1 MPRQRL
7 TPFPASLR
15 TLPAALGLVCSLMP
29 GTPARAQSDAA
40 TALVEQGRYWQALG
54 RNELAEESWRKL
66 LRVDPNAPDALA
78 GMAQLELARGN
89 ADAARSWIERLRA
102 ARPGD
107 ARLARLDEQLRRPA
121 GAPAPANDLQRAR
134 AAAQAGRTEEAI
146 RLYREVIGNQPVPEP
161 LALEYYQVL
170 GGSAQSWDEGRR
182 GLEQLVQRNPGNA
195 AYRLALARLQ
205 TYREPSRREGI
216 RSLAELAGQGGG
228 TATAAREAWRQALIW
243 LDARASDT
251 PLYEQYLSGR
261 TDEAVNARLTRLR
274 EGAQASAQAQ
284 PLAQGYRA
292 LQQGDENTA
301 QARFQDVLRQN
312 PNDPEALGGLG
323 VVRLR
328 QQRYAEARQLLERAS
343 RGGQASQWA
352 QALRSATYWQQVGE
366 AQAARE
372 RNDSAAARRLYEQA
386 TRTDPAEPV
395 ARLGLADLQQAAGE
409 LGAAEENYRRVL
421 QAQPAQAQALAG
433 LVTVYTRQGRQA
445 DAQALLQRLTPEQV
459 AQLGDLSALRAEQ
472 ARAQAQQQLA
482 AGDTAG
488 AQRTLEDALLAAPNS
503 PWVRLDLANLYRR
516 AGLVPQTRAVMDG
529 LLMSQP
535 DMPDALYASALL
547 AADTGDG
554 RAGLQYLERIPAAR
568 RTPAMAQL
576 QRRLF
581 VQDRAAQA
589 TALARRGQV
598 QAARE
603 LLSATQSSLGAD
615 LPAEPWSQL
624 AEAYAEI
631 GDAPRALAMGRQLL
645 SRTPN
650 PSVADR
656 LRYGQL
662 LLATRQDIELS
673 ALLRQLQAS
682 ALTAAQRQDFDGLR
696 SAYAIRQTDALR
708 QVGNLEAAYAML
720 SPLLAERPDDAGVL
734 GALARL
740 YSAARDERQA
750 LALYQRVLQRQPTDL
765 DTLLAAA
772 ASASALRDHDDAQ
785 TYVQA
790 ALKQAPGESRV
801 LAAAG
806 RVYRNA
812 GDSRQAEQFL
822 AAAVQAEARQA
833 GLATAVPGAGGAA
846 PASANPFA
854 GMTGP
859 AGSAGAWPGGL
870 GTSTAPAAVA
880 AYIPPPL
887 SAGAVYASAGAL
899 PAPPA
904 GWSGTAAPGALQ
916 PASASAYGAG
926 AGTWP
931 MATAGGDVLQPW
943 PAGPVASPPV
953 AASSAP
959 APSGGA
965 TRHRRAAG
973 SGGATGTAA
982 APAQPAPPLAAA
994 PASWPGPAN
1003 AGAAT
1008 PLWLPVPGAAVAG
1021 ATSRSLPMVQVQ
1033 ARADTDWPTAPI
1045 APAATTAVTATPLQ
1059 AELADLQSARSPSL
1073 SVGTV
1078 LRARG
1083 GESGLSRLSDLQ
1095 TPIEARFP
1103 VGEGKLVV
1111 SATPTLLDSGT
1122 PAADFATGARFGGG
1136 PQATLAQAY
1145 GSVAPAGAQDAAGVG
1160 LSVGYEGPQLSASI
1174 GTTPLGFAETNVI
1187 GKVAYQGSFSDSLSY
1202 KAELYRRP
1210 VTDSLLSFAGAKDSR
1225 TGERWGGVVASGGR
1239 YDMTYDNGTMG
1250 IYGYAGAA
1258 ALNGT
1263 EVQDNARAELG
1274 AGLYFHVL
1282 KSAGSSLTA
1291 GVNLGLMHYDKNLS
1305 YFTYGHGGYFSPQ
1318 RYFSLAFPVAW
1329 EGRSDRL
1336 SWRLNA
1342 SLGVQSIQQ
1351 DAADYFP
1358 TDSAR
1363 QTAAATAL
1371 RQAFAAN
1378 LYTGVL
1384 DARYAAQSNTGLA
1397 YGLGA
1402 VVEYQVM
1409 PRMFLGGTVSL
1420 SNARNYREFSG
1431 GVYLRYLF
1439 DGGDTFG
1446 TGAGRGSGPSP
1457 LSSPYT
1463 PLL

>member
-7 TPFPASLR
+7 TPFPAPLR

-40 TALVEQGRYWQALG
+40 MALVEQGRYWQALG
-54 RNELAEESWRKL
+54 RNDLAEESWRKL

-107 ARLARLDEQLRRPA
+107 GRLARLDEQLRRPA

-170 GGSAQSWDEGRR
+170 GGSAQNWDEGRR

-216 RSLAELAGQGGG
+216 RSLAELAGQGGD
-228 TATAAREAWRQALIW
+228 TAIAAREAWRQALIW
-243 LDARASDT
+243 LDARPSDT

-261 TDEAVNARLTRLR
+261 TDEAVSARLARLR

-292 LQQGDENTA
+292 LQQGDENAA

-372 RNDSAAARRLYEQA
+372 RNDGAAARRLYEQA

-445 DAQALLQRLTPEQV
+445 DAQAVLQRLTPEQV

-516 AGLVPQTRAVMDG
+516 AGLVPQARAVMDG

-554 RAGLQYLERIPAAR
+554 RAGLQYLERIPVAR

-662 LLATRQDIELS
+662 LLVTRQDIELS

-772 ASASALRDHDDAQ
+772 ASASVLRDHDDAQ

-833 GLATAVPGAGGAA
+833 GLATALPGGSDGA

-859 AGSAGAWPGGL
+859 AGSAAAWPGGP
-870 GTSTAPAAVA
+870 GARAAPAPVA

-899 PAPPA
+899 PSPPA
-904 GWSGTAAPGALQ
+904 GWSGAATAGALQ
-916 PASASAYGAG
+916 PAAAPAYGAG
-926 AGTWP
+926 AWP
-931 MATAGGDVLQPW
+931 MAVASGDVLQPW
-943 PAGPVASPPV
+943 PTGSAASPPG

-959 APSGGA
+959 AANSGA
-965 TRHRRAAG
+965 ASRRRTAG
-973 SGGATGTAA
+973 SGGATRTGTA
-982 APAQPAPPLAAA
+982 PLPAPPPVAGA
-994 PASWPGPAN
+994 PAAWPATAN
-1003 AGAAT
+1003 AGAAA
-1008 PLWLPVPGAAVAG
+1008 PLWLPMPGTPVAG
-1021 ATSRSLPMVQVQ
+1021 GVPRSLPLVQVQ
-1033 ARADTDWPTAPI
+1033 ARADTDWPTAPL
-1045 APAATTAVTATPLQ
+1045 APAAPAAATPLQ

-1078 LRARG
+1078 VRARG

-1095 TPIEARFP
+1095 TPIEARIP

-1358 TDSAR
+1358 TDSTR

-1371 RQAFAAN
+1371 RQAFSAN